1 MYAVMK
7 KKYDVKKYPLK
18 GKTIF
23 LQFADTT
30 LNGGTKSSLPVLLPQ
45 QEVQVFSCL

>member
-1 MYAVMK
+1 MYADE
-7 KKYDVKKYPLK
+7 KKYAVKKYALK
-18 GKTIF
+18 EKTIF
-23 LQFADTT
+23 QFADAT